1 MLFMLDLSEILA
13 AMSYKPRFYDNVYE
27 QVFPILHATA
37 SGDKNERKQW
47 NASEISGQR
56 SKYPTYYCI

>member
-1 MLFMLDLSEILA
+1 MLFMLALSEILA

-27 QVFPILHATA
+27 QVLPMQRRQATKT
-37 SGDKNERKQW
+37 SGKQW

-56 SKYPTYYCI
+56 NKYPIYYYI